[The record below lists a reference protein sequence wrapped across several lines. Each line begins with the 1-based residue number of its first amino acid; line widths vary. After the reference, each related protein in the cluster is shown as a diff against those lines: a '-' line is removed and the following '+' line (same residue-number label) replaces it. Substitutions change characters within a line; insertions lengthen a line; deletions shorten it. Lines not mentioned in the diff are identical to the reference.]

1 MDVDDAVIVF
11 MGYVIGE
18 HDVDPVLQRLSFR
31 EGEKGVLSHGDGMS
45 LGCLAEELHIL
56 LQMEHEFVLS
66 SDAPFAV
73 GMQYGDEFHIRWLL
87 ESSCP
92 GFHIRN
98 RQARSLLF

>member
-1 MDVDDAVIVF
+1 MDVDDPVLIFVGF
-11 MGYVIGE
+11 ILGKD
-18 HDVDPVLQRLSFR
+18 DVDPVLQRLSFR
-31 EGEKGVLSHGDGMS
+31 EREKGVFSHGNDMS

-56 LQMEHEFVLS
+56 LQMEHEVVLS

-92 GFHIRN
+92 GFQIRN